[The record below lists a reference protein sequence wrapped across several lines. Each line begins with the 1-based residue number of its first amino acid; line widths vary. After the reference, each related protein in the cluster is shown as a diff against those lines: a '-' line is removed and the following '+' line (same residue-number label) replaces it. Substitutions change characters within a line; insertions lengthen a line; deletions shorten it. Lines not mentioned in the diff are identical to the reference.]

1 MHVRCYFHVQ
11 ESPDSIPATI
21 EMFPLFLKYS
31 SEVIE
36 GNNKMALGEVAR
48 WHLDLCVFFLGR
60 HALHFAVHS
69 RAAASFAKLHYH
81 SSNCIIFVCTED
93 ILQLQVALVNFASSV
108 YPARLNYIDH
118 VLGFTSSVFQKQGK
132 PKVMG
137 V

>member
-1 MHVRCYFHVQ
+1 
-11 ESPDSIPATI
+11 
-21 EMFPLFLKYS
+21 MFPLFLKYS

-48 WHLDLCVFFLGR
+48 WHLDLCVFFKGLTR
-60 HALHFAVHS
+60 NCTLLYIPVQ
-69 RAAASFAKLHYH
+69 RASYSKLYYH
-81 SSNCIIFVCTED
+81 SSNCIVFVCTED